1 MFDCRI
7 YLADHITSL
16 PTNRERVEPGGL
28 CGAWRYPQQNPD
40 RTHSIDQRHSANPD
54 RAAQNSTA
62 FDPDGVGSIFF
73 TVRRAR
79 GTTPSAQPTAS
90 TAAAPR
96 RGLMLIAAG
105 ELLVMWTPIN
115 KQLWPP
121 SFAVLMAVP
130 STTGLACFIWL
141 ADLPPVSADLWRSSG

>member
-1 MFDCRI
+1 VRGAI
-7 YLADHITSL
+7 RNKTPIELIQSISGTR
-16 PTNRERVEPGGL
+16 PTLIDPL
-28 CGAWRYPQQNPD
+28 
-40 RTHSIDQRHSANPD
+40 RT
-54 RAAQNSTA
+54 
-62 FDPDGVGSIFF
+62 
-73 TVRRAR
+73 
-79 GTTPSAQPTAS
+79 AQPS
-90 TAAAPR
+90 TPTEWDRSSSPSRSACSWDNSFCPANGIHGSGSSA
-96 RGLMLIAAG
+96 GTILIAAG